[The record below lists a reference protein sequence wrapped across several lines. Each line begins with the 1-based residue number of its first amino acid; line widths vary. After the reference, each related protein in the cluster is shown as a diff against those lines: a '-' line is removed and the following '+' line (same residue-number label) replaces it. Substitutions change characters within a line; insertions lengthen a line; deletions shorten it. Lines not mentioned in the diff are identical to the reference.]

1 MFPLSTNNPAA
12 VSNFVFISATLLNAV
27 STSALVALFPLAI
40 ILDTSVFIELKSCS
54 NFLNSLLY
62 SSILF
67 GVLPLVSAFFNASE
81 SAFNLAFS
89 SAVAAAINPSLA
101 RCKAFCLA
109 LTVSKVSLTSATV
122 AFSLS
127 ITVFAASIALIA
139 SCFAAL

>member
-67 GVLPLVSAFFNASE
+67 GVLPVVSAFINEST

-89 SAVAAAINPSLA
+89 AVVAAAINPSLA
-101 RCKAFCLA
+101 CCKAVFLA
-109 LTVSKVSLTSATV
+109 LTVAKASLTPATV
-122 AFSLS
+122 AFSSL
-127 ITVFAASIALIA
+127 ITVSAA
-139 SCFAAL
+139 